1 MGVMVITANVAVAHA
16 ARLARVEVVPGFP
29 ITPQTT
35 IIEQITEFIN
45 DGEMDAE
52 FIPAESEHSVMSV
65 AIGASAGGVRTFTAT
80 SSQGLAFMYEMLFAA
95 APMRLPIV
103 MVNANRSV
111 GAASGIWTEH
121 NDSLPVREAGWL
133 QVYVED
139 GQEALDATLQA
150 FRIAEDARVRLPV
163 MVCMDGFI
171 LTHTVEAVDVPER
184 SEVDRFLPRFDTT
197 NALVPSEPMVMS
209 PIVPPEFAMEMRY
222 QQDRAMQAALE
233 VVNAVD
239 EEFAELFGRRYGGL
253 FEEYRME
260 DAEFAMMGLGTWVG
274 AAREA
279 VDQLRAEGRKAG
291 LIKLRFVRPFP
302 AEELRGALK
311 GMKAVGVFERSASF
325 NGFGPLFTELRS
337 AMYGTGVPITDHFG
351 GIGGRD
357 ITVPD
362 VREMYEVVERRAR
375 GGPVNQC
382 TWHGLRGE
390 QG

>member
-1 MGVMVITANVAVAHA
+1 MGVMTITANVAVAHA

-35 IIEQITEFIN
+35 IIEQMTEFIN

-52 FIPAESEHSVMSV
+52 FIPAESEHSVMSI

-197 NALVPSEPMVMS
+197 NTLVPSDPMVMS

-222 QQDRAMQAALE
+222 QQDRAMQAALD

-239 EEFAELFGRRYGGL
+239 EEFAELFGRRYGGS

-260 DAEFAMMGLGTWVG
+260 DAEFAMMGLGTWNG

-302 AEELRGALK
+302 AEELREALK

-337 AMYGTGVPITDHFG
+337 AMYGTGVPMTDHFG

-357 ITVPD
+357 ITVSD

-375 GGPVNQC
+375 GDPVDQC
-382 TWHGLRGE
+382 TWHGLRGK